1 MKKPPAPTGGQEQKT
16 DFNVPGASSNGWP
29 VASEFRTTWPWQDI
43 DVSTTSALLR
53 HGREGGWSADHC
65 RRIADLHAHH
75 FPLGCLLWEREAR
88 RARR

>member
-1 MKKPPAPTGGQEQKT
+1 MKKPPVDAGGRENRA
-16 DFNVPGASSNGWP
+16 DSNVPTAFSDGWP
-29 VASEFRTTWPWQDI
+29 STSQFKKSAPWKDI

-53 HGREGGWSADHC
+53 QGHENGWSAEHC
-65 RRIADLHAHH
+65 QRIAELHAHH

>member
-1 MKKPPAPTGGQEQKT
+1 MKKPPAQTGGQEQKT
-16 DFNVPGASSNGWP
+16 DFNVPAAFSNGWP

-53 HGREGGWSADHC
+53 QGREGGCSAYHC

-75 FPLGCLLWEREAR
+75 FPLGCLLWERKAR
-88 RARR
+88 RAR